1 MANLIDISFFFGELN
16 IAQKTDAAGSLGLFI
31 EDMEPRLLT
40 DLLGYEL
47 WKAFMTGLAEPT
59 VADKWRWLLFGK
71 EFTKRNGILAS
82 WRGLINNATGINVSA
97 IPGQLKDLDPI
108 YFKIGD
114 GGSLTPASGTG
125 RYSNPLLENLPI
137 NQIRVH
143 RNDFGFLRPTDHFVK
158 NTDDAFFDLISP
170 DVFGDTEEFTVFL
183 KVADPGINLTN
194 GSVSG
199 TKKSSLIANYVY
211 WHWMADQATVTTGT
225 GEKVPAAANGVDA
238 SPARKMVRAWNQM
251 VDWNNELIE
260 YLLSNATDY
269 PEFQD
274 HYGRIPCSLVKKQN
288 TFGI

>member
-16 IAQKTDAAGSLGLFI
+16 IAQKTESAGSLGLFI

-71 EFTKRNGILAS
+71 EFTKRNGVLS
-82 WRGLINNATGINVSA
+82 FWRGLINNAPGISVAA
-97 IPGQLKDLDPI
+97 IPGQLKDADPI

-114 GGSLTPASGTG
+114 GEPNTPVAGTS

-137 NQIRVH
+137 SQIRVH
-143 RNDFGFLRPTDHFVK
+143 RNDFGFLRPTNHFVK
-158 NTDDAFFDLISP
+158 NTEDAFFDLISP

-183 KVADPGINLTN
+183 KIADPGITLTN
-194 GSVSG
+194 SSATG
-199 TKKSSLIANYVY
+199 TKKTSPIANYVY

-225 GEKVPAAANGVDA
+225 GEKASAAANAVDA

-251 VDWNNELIE
+251 VDWNCELVE
-260 YLLSNATDY
+260 FLLSNPADY
-269 PEFQD
+269 PEFQN
-274 HYGRIPCSLVKKQN
+274 HYGRMPADLLKYQN